1 MTDKF
6 KARVREE
13 MALTGESYS
22 AVVNRWRKEAIAR
35 KQADPQPPIGFLKV
49 AVEPVN
55 RVVILLPNQSV
66 KKLPEEPPTDS

>member
-22 AVVNRWRKEAIAR
+22 AVVNRWRREALAR
-35 KQADPQPPIGFLKV
+35 KQADPQPPIGFLNV
-49 AVEPVN
+49 AVEPVHK
-55 RVVILLPNQSV
+55 VVILLPVPLV
-66 KKLPEEPPTDS
+66 KK